1 MSYLV
6 EAKNEFTIQIMNSL
20 TPLIYDGLNSI
31 YKEAIRVSKSN
42 EILKMFQ
49 SFLKRIPKWSN
60 AMIEEEKKRI
70 LSNVEY
76 PEDILDL
83 IKATVKSNIAILTF
97 NGKSSNKRIDPKF
110 YQNIDIGDFIH
121 RIYIECARE
130 IWNNPYLFY
139 HIYEPIDLKRN
150 QRDCFALIKIGIKEA
165 IRKMLPRR
173 FILETYLNEGLED
186 KTETNFEKILTENES
201 KSVNKL
207 VKQELDNGIYDG
219 RNNFNIYNNRFGE
232 RKNSSIQ
239 NGGSKDDKTDT
250 STSDASI
257 DSSETKSEKSFGSKI
272 LSIIDRGKATDNLGR
287 SDITRINY
295 EFLDTGKNNSLS
307 NDKNED
313 VNILEK
319 QLTPI
324 PIKNISNLRGS
335 AKDLKD
341 VISHGSNIDTR
352 IKDILNND
360 LGDSDL
366 DVTSVYNLE
375 KDPSNYQ
382 EVFSNSVK
390 EDQVNNIVNSTD
402 RRKNLEKNQFFA
414 NYLRV

>member
-6 EAKNEFTIQIMNSL
+6 EAKNEFTIQIINAL

-31 YKEAIRVSKSN
+31 YKEAMRVSKSN

-49 SFLKRIPKWSN
+49 SFLKRIPKWSDI
-60 AMIEEEKKRI
+60 MIEEEKKRI
-70 LSNVEY
+70 LNSVEY
-76 PEDILDL
+76 PDDILDL

-97 NGKSSNKRIDPKF
+97 NGKSNNKRIDPKF

-186 KTETNFEKILTENES
+186 KTETNFEKILTENEN
-201 KSVNKL
+201 KSVTKL
-207 VKQELDNGIYDG
+207 VKQELDNGIYDD
-219 RNNFNIYNNRFGE
+219 RNNFNIYNKRFEE

-239 NGGSKDDKTDT
+239 NGGSRETATTT
-250 STSDASI
+250 STSSVRKI
-257 DSSETKSEKSFGSKI
+257 DSSETRSEKSFGSKI
-272 LSIIDRGKATDNLGR
+272 LSIIDRGKATENLER
-287 SDITRINY
+287 KY
-295 EFLDTGKNNSLS
+295 EFIETGKNSSLS
-307 NDKNED
+307 NNKNEEING
-313 VNILEK
+313 VEK

-324 PIKNISNLRGS
+324 PNKSISNVGGS
-335 AKDLKD
+335 ANNFKD
-341 VISHGSNIDTR
+341 IASQGSNIDTR

-366 DVTSVYNLE
+366 DETSVYNLE

-390 EDQVNNIVNSTD
+390 EDHVNNIVNSTD